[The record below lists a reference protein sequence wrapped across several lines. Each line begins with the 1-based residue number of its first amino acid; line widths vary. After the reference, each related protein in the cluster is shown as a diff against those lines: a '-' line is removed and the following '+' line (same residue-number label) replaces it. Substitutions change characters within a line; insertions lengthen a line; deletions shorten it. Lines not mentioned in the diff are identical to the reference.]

1 MIGEKQTRVSTMGD
15 GDGVTSSYEYISSTL
30 NYTELVCDPEESSSN
45 PIASWYFQG
54 TVYVMYSII
63 FVVAMF
69 GNGIICYIVISSPR
83 MRSVTNYFIMNLAI
97 GDILITIFC
106 VPFTSVSYL
115 QQYWSF
121 GGFLCPVVNYSQA
134 VSVFVSAYTMV
145 AISVDRYT
153 AIIWPLR
160 PRLSKKIAAIIIII
174 VWVIAAVTGVPI
186 PVFSKLG
193 QPTEWHQMCDR
204 YICHEDWSEVGLEYE
219 KLYTLALMV
228 LQYII
233 PLSVLLFTYA
243 SIAIVICCHRIPGE
257 AENSRDQRIAKSK
270 RKVSATLK
278 LFHISLFT
286 EACVICVELV
296 KLIKCVR

>member
-1 MIGEKQTRVSTMGD
+1 MFNGSVMAD
-15 GDGVTSSYEYISSTL
+15 GIIEDDYVWNTL
-30 NYTELVCDPEESSSN
+30 NNSKVSSCEPDENSSN
-45 PIASWYFQG
+45 PIMSPYFQG

-63 FVVAMF
+63 FIVAMI
-69 GNGIICYIVISSPR
+69 GNGIICYIVVSSPR

-160 PRLSKKIAAIIIII
+160 PRLSKKIAALII
-174 VWVIAAVTGVPI
+174 VIVWIIAGMTGLPI

-193 QPTEWHQMCDR
+193 QPDVWYQICDR
-204 YICHEDWSEVGLEYE
+204 FVSSRLFNCAARSGCE
-219 KLYTLALMV
+219 KLFCVNLASF
-228 LQYII
+228 Y
-233 PLSVLLFTYA
+233 
-243 SIAIVICCHRIPGE
+243 
-257 AENSRDQRIAKSK
+257 K
-270 RKVSATLK
+270 
-278 LFHISLFT
+278 
-286 EACVICVELV
+286 
-296 KLIKCVR
+296 